1 MNDME
6 QNNLAGRLLKILRIW
21 IDSIIP
27 EQTKDCIRSK
37 VAVVVKKNAD
47 NTYNVALTEDVDKYD
62 IQFQLLK
69 YSGNELTEQVRQY
82 LNIKYQDI
90 YPDETEREKKIEEM
104 LPEETKKYTQFLSEA
119 SSFSIDNLFTIKNEI
134 YDLGTFV
141 IVGYLDNKLTNAFIL
156 CKNRK

>member
-47 NTYNVALTEDVDKYD
+47 NTYNV
-62 IQFQLLK
+62 I
-69 YSGNELTEQVRQY
+69 
-82 LNIKYQDI
+82 
-90 YPDETEREKKIEEM
+90 
-104 LPEETKKYTQFLSEA
+104 LSEDLGEYLDLVQKKDNKEITDSVFNTEVA
-119 SSFSIDNLFTIKNEI
+119 KISIDNLFNIKNETYI
-134 YDLGTFV
+134 VNDYV

-156 CKNRK
+156 CKNKQ

>member
-27 EQTKDCIRSK
+27 EQTKDCIRTK
-37 VAVVVKKNAD
+37 VAIVVKKNSD
-47 NTYNVALTEDVDKYD
+47 NTYNV
-62 IQFQLLK
+62 I
-69 YSGNELTEQVRQY
+69 
-82 LNIKYQDI
+82 
-90 YPDETEREKKIEEM
+90 
-104 LPEETKKYTQFLSEA
+104 LSEDLGEYLDLVQKKDDKEITDSVFNTEVA
-119 SSFSIDNLFTIKNEI
+119 KISIDNLFNIKNETYI
-134 YDLGTFV
+134 VNDYV

>member
-47 NTYNVALTEDVDKYD
+47 NTYNV
-62 IQFQLLK
+62 I
-69 YSGNELTEQVRQY
+69 
-82 LNIKYQDI
+82 
-90 YPDETEREKKIEEM
+90 
-104 LPEETKKYTQFLSEA
+104 LSEDLGEYLDLVQKKDDKEITDSVFNTEVA
-119 SSFSIDNLFTIKNEI
+119 KISIDNLFNIKNETYI
-134 YDLGTFV
+134 VNDYV